1 MITASPRPSKPGTK
15 VSQKQSAGW
24 RSSIAQQIAEEPFE
38 MLKKAGEQV
47 AGAPAAPD
55 EPKPHEPHIPPQ
67 ESALEKKRH
76 TVLAALRQELAE
88 IDELSKKRQEEMKGR
103 WREQEDVKKQRQGQI
118 KEVQKKP
125 LLEPVA
131 KVKRGILGGMQ
142 KIGLRR
148 KQRQVEMAKTP
159 SN

>member
-1 MITASPRPSKPGTK
+1 MITAPLRPLKPGTK
-15 VSQKQSAGW
+15 VSQKQAASW
-24 RSSIAQQIAEEPFE
+24 RSSITQQIADEPFE
-38 MLKKAGEQV
+38 LLKKAGEQMV
-47 AGAPAAPD
+47 GVQPASDGLKSPD
-55 EPKPHEPHIPPQ
+55 DTRTPQ

-88 IDELSKKRQEEMKGR
+88 IDELAKKRQEEMRAG
-103 WREQEDVKKQRQGQI
+103 WRDQEELKKQREEEA
-118 KEVQKKP
+118 KKSKKP

-131 KVKRGILGGMQ
+131 KIKRGILGGMQ

-148 KQRQVEMAKTP
+148 KQRQVELAKTP

>member
-1 MITASPRPSKPGTK
+1 MITAPPRPAKTGSKT
-15 VSQKQSAGW
+15 SQKQSAGW
-24 RSSIAQQIAEEPFE
+24 RSAITQQIAGEPFE
-38 MLKKAGEQV
+38 ILKKAGEQMV
-47 AGAPAAPD
+47 GTPPPD
-55 EPKPHEPHIPPQ
+55 ESKSPHNAQIPQ
-67 ESALEKKRH
+67 ESVLEKKRH
-76 TVLAALRQELAE
+76 SVLAALRQELQE
-88 IDELSKKRQEEMKGR
+88 IDELAKKRQEEMRAR
-103 WREQEDVKKQRQGQI
+103 WTEQEDIKKQRQEQI
-118 KEVQKKP
+118 KEAQKKS